1 MNEKDLH
8 NYYRKY
14 LQTTEGIHLNAIEK
28 LIIKKFL
35 TFIINENEIVQPERL
50 NEETTY
56 KCEICNKEKEDHEM
70 CIITDVDL
78 ISKQYV
84 CQNCLNGIK

>member
-1 MNEKDLH
+1 MKEFNKQDIKNILNFLEEEGSLDDSSEWTEEP
-8 NYYRKY
+8 NFSY
-14 LQTTEGIHLNAIEK
+14 LTDEV
-28 LIIKKFL
+28 
-35 TFIINENEIVQPERL
+35 VQRERL